1 MKPVDYSSG
10 DDCDDEISVGCPSP
24 QNQLPVHSS
33 VACSDDDDIQTVVTS
48 STASQVAAEDKKHSI
63 NAMTEDSSHH
73 NKTSGVRSF
82 SILDI
87 LTHRPVRASS
97 SAQPE
102 AKVRRMDDSGGGCDD
117 EEDDESKDKIV
128 IRPWDPYHPHLNIP
142 PHLSMAAAAAAAA
155 AAAGFLNPVHRY
167 PFASPSGF
175 GHPPATT
182 TTAGGFHPYHR
193 SAPFGAGINLNVGLH
208 HHLSPSSSN
217 RASSASP
224 YSGSSVQGDTDMEA
238 DDVSTGGSASASPLM
253 ANNRQKAL
261 LTSGSTST
269 PLKSHPRSAQPDA
282 NSTPVKSAGVQAAGS
297 AASAPNGTPLDALFQ
312 MTSKTFEGVNG
323 SADSSGQCK

>member
-1 MKPVDYSSG
+1 MFVNTSLKMKPVDYSSG

-48 STASQVAAEDKKHSI
+48 STASQVAAEEKHSI
-63 NAMTEDSSHH
+63 EDSSHH
-73 NKTSGVRSF
+73 NKSSGVRSF

-87 LTHRPVRASS
+87 LNHRPVKASA

-102 AKVRRMDDSGGGCDD
+102 AKVRRMDDSGGCD
-117 EEDDESKDKIV
+117 EEEEDESKDKII

-142 PHLSMAAAAAAAA
+142 PHFSMAAAAA
-155 AAAGFLNPVHRY
+155 AAAGFLNPLHRY

-182 TTAGGFHPYHR
+182 TAAGFHPYHR

-269 PLKSHPRSAQPDA
+269 PLKSHPRSAPDA
-282 NSTPVKSAGVQAAGS
+282 TPVKGSGSAGLPAAGS

-323 SADSSGQCK
+323 SADSSGQSLR